1 MKYGCIGERLGHS
14 FSREIHGLIGEYEYE
29 LREVGRDELDK
40 FATEREFLGINVTIP
55 YKEQIIPYL
64 YYIDTSAEKIGA
76 VNTVVNRDGKLFGY
90 NTDYF
95 GMESLLEHA
104 GIDPNGKKVVI
115 LGTGGTSKTAYA
127 VASDLGAREIIKVSR
142 KESELAISYERL
154 YRDHRD
160 AEIIINTT
168 PVGMYP
174 NSDGLSLDI
183 SEFGSLVGV
192 IDAVYNPIRTRLISD
207 ALARGIAAEGGLYML
222 VAQAVRAS
230 EIFLGTGYPENTI
243 EKIYNKIIKEKEN
256 VVLIG
261 MPSSGKSTVGKI
273 LSELLG
279 KRCVESD
286 KIIEEKSGV
295 TIPEIFDRHGE
306 VAFREIESEVIA
318 EVADEN
324 SAVISTGGG
333 VILSPLNIERLKRNG
348 RVYFIDRPLEL
359 LTPTSDRPTAS
370 DRAAL
375 EKRYTERYDK
385 YLSLCDKRVDGAKD
399 APLVAK
405 EIAEDFLNE
414 NIYN

>member
-14 FSREIHGLIGEYEYE
+14 FSKEIHGLIGEYEYE
-29 LREVGRDELDK
+29 LREVERDELEK
-40 FATEREFLGINVTIP
+40 FATDKDFLGINVTIP
-55 YKEQIIPYL
+55 YKERIIPYL
-64 YYIDTSAEKIGA
+64 YNIDTSAEKIGS
-76 VNTVVNRDGKLFGY
+76 VNTVVNRGGRLFGY

-115 LGTGGTSKTAYA
+115 LGTGGTSKTAYT
-127 VASDLGAREIIKVSR
+127 VVSDLGAREIVKVSR
-142 KESELAISYERL
+142 RESESAISYERL
-154 YRDHRD
+154 YREHTD

-174 NSDGLSLDI
+174 TSDGLSLDI
-183 SEFGSLVGV
+183 SEFGSLVRV
-192 IDAVYNPIRTRLISD
+192 IDAVYNPIRTHLIQE

-230 EIFLGTGYPENTI
+230 EIFLDTSYPEDTI
-243 EKIYNKIIKEKEN
+243 EKIYNRIIIDKEN

-273 LSELLG
+273 LSEMLG
-279 KRCVESD
+279 KRLVETD
-286 KIIEEKSGV
+286 KIIEEKSGI
-295 TIPEIFDRHGE
+295 TIPEIFEAEGE
-306 VAFREIESEVIA
+306 AAFREKESEIIA
-318 EVADEN
+318 EVAN
-324 SAVISTGGG
+324 GNGAVISTGGG
-333 VILSPLNIERLKRNG
+333 VLLRPVNIERLRRNG

-359 LTPTSDRPTAS
+359 LTPTKDRPTAS
-370 DRAAL
+370 DRAAI

-385 YLSLCDKRVDGAKD
+385 YLSLCDRRVDGAKD
-399 APLVAK
+399 AHLVAK